1 MGIELVRGDRKSLI
15 PIIDRWSWEIALP
28 RRKAARENGDKLSE
42 KPERVKESCIQITRA
57 SGKIGKGYGMEKH
70 EYWGKGMVKEIN

>member
-42 KPERVKESCIQITRA
+42 KPESQGIMHPDYKS
-57 SGKIGKGYGMEKH
+57 K
-70 EYWGKGMVKEIN
+70 W